1 MTQSEINNERFEIE
15 RSSDGINFT
24 YLKTIQGAG
33 TTNEPQAYTALDENP
48 ISVGTSYYRL
58 KQVDTDGNFTYSNV
72 DVLNAPDGLNLVN
85 TYPVPAVDKLTVLL
99 TSSDDTQITI
109 QITNSTGQAVR
120 NEKRYIY
127 AGVSTLDFDISQL
140 ATGYYVIELT
150 TVSGLYSVQQ
160 QFLTSKK

>member
-1 MTQSEINNERFEIE
+1 
-15 RSSDGINFT
+15 
-24 YLKTIQGAG
+24 
-33 TTNEPQAYTALDENP
+33 
-48 ISVGTSYYRL
+48 
-58 KQVDTDGNFTYSNV
+58 
-72 DVLNAPDGLNLVN
+72 VLNAPDGLNLVN

-99 TSSDDTQITI
+99 TSSDDTQIMV

-140 ATGYYVIELT
+140 ATGYYVIELS

-160 QFLTSKK
+160 QFLTTKE